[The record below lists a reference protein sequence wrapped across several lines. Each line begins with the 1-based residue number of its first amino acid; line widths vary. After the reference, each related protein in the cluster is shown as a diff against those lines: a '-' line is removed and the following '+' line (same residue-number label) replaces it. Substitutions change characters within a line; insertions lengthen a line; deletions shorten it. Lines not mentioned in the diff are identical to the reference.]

1 MDSNKEYVQINVHT
15 FSGYCKNYD
24 ALKGK
29 VVDKVAFTDRNSY
42 DTQMFII
49 TFTDK
54 TYICIGVGYNDSE
67 FRKDEPQLENYYV
80 LPPQNVNNGDYSAHS
95 HVDEKGNVTFEEWIN
110 ILRDLGI
117 WQFTDVDALEI
128 IEKKQKEEEEREYKN
143 YLRLKK
149 KFEGENK

>member
-1 MDSNKEYVQINVHT
+1 M
-15 FSGYCKNYD
+15 
-24 ALKGK
+24 
-29 VVDKVAFTDRNSY
+29 
-42 DTQMFII
+42 
-49 TFTDK
+49 
-54 TYICIGVGYNDSE
+54 
-67 FRKDEPQLENYYV
+67 
-80 LPPQNVNNGDYSAHS
+80 LPPQNVNNGDYSVHS
-95 HVDEKGNVTFEEWIN
+95 HVDDKGNVTFEEWIN